1 LRDTYV
7 WVLGV
12 AISLILLARIGS
24 WKKNAATIERRQD
37 RAHPEIANC

>member
-12 AISLILLARIGS
+12 AISLILFGGYRFMEEKRGH
-24 WKKNAATIERRQD
+24 N
-37 RAHPEIANC
+37 